1 MLASIVNLG
10 VPSPMEAAGESAVCA
25 QSHNRIKGADCLPEC
40 NERLPPMTHSLSCGI
55 DQSYD

>member
-1 MLASIVNLG
+1 MLASIFNVG

-40 NERLPPMTHSLSCGI
+40 NERNYL
-55 DQSYD
+55 Q